1 MAQLPSML
9 KSIDS
14 HIYANDTQF
23 WVSFRPEDELI
34 ARWIQKVFKDN
45 SKFMTDNS
53 LQLNADKTQFLPIP
67 WSDIDFAPLSI
78 SDDIVIKPANKVH
91 YLGVMFDR
99 KLSFRYH
106 AGEVCKSGFF
116 HLRRLKCLRKII
128 FTDCLKTL
136 IHAYVSS
143 CIDFC
148 SMAILT
154 ISKICFN
161 RLKRPVPKLLQEP
174 VDLTLLTNN
183 SLPYIGC
190 R

>member
-1 MAQLPSML
+1 
-9 KSIDS
+9 
-14 HIYANDTQF
+14 
-23 WVSFRPEDELI
+23 
-34 ARWIQKVFKDN
+34 
-45 SKFMTDNS
+45 MTDNS
-53 LQLNADKTQFLPIP
+53 LQLNADKTQFLPISR
-67 WSDIDFAPLSI
+67 SDIEFAPLSI
-78 SDDIVIKPANKVH
+78 SDDIVIKPANKVRN
-91 YLGVMFDR
+91 LGVMFDR

-161 RLKRPVPKLLQEP
+161 RLKTPVPRLLQEP
-174 VDLTLLTNN
+174 VDLTLLANN
-183 SLPYIGC
+183 SLPDIGC

>member
-14 HIYANDTQF
+14 LIYANDTQF

-34 ARWIQKVFKDN
+34 ARSRIQKVFKDN

-91 YLGVMFDR
+91 YLGVMFD
-99 KLSFRYH
+99 
-106 AGEVCKSGFF
+106 
-116 HLRRLKCLRKII
+116 
-128 FTDCLKTL
+128 
-136 IHAYVSS
+136 
-143 CIDFC
+143 
-148 SMAILT
+148 
-154 ISKICFN
+154 
-161 RLKRPVPKLLQEP
+161 
-174 VDLTLLTNN
+174 
-183 SLPYIGC
+183 SL
-190 R
+190 